1 MAVWVFFHD
10 LNSGRYPRKKLHA
23 LVSRSA
29 RADATRA
36 LQLRK
41 SLERRQPPGETRLAA
56 REYHYLVP
64 AFPGYKRVFF

>member
-1 MAVWVFFHD
+1 MAVWVFFYD
-10 LNSGRYPRKKLHA
+10 LNSGWYPRKKLHA

-41 SLERRQPPGETRLAA
+41 SLERRQPPGDQKTTAVALATLINPSA
-56 REYHYLVP
+56 EVFLV
-64 AFPGYKRVFF
+64 